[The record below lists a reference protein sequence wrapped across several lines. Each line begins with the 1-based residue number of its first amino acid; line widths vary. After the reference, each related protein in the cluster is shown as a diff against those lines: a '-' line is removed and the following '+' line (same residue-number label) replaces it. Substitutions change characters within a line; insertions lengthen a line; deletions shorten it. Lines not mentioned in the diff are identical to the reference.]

1 MWVRKSTSGFPVYGT
16 FMFFIMS
23 RLAALN
29 SLVDCESCGAGMVLC
44 AVAPA
49 VELVRAMMRTNLA
62 IDFMMF
68 SFESGFEGSRK
79 SLDDMITAGGAN

>member
-1 MWVRKSTSGFPVYGT
+1 
-16 FMFFIMS
+16 
-23 RLAALN
+23 
-29 SLVDCESCGAGMVLC
+29 MVLR